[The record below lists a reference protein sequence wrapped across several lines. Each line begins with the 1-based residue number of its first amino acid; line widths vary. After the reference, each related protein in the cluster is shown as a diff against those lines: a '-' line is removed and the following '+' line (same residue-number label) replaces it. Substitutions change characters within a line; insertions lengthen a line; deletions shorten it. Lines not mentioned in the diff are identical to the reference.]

1 MTISALWGWADS
13 PPTPTSDA
21 QGHSLMGHLV
31 AREQLD
37 TFLHPGPHGGGWAR
51 VAAQWT
57 LKFIRDFAHYPN
69 MAKTQSCAELRV
81 EGSPSWEAWG
91 RWAEPCSTAT
101 GSRVLQGGMCEA
113 VHIKFV
119 SVLRVCRLGVGM
131 HVCLSV
137 HT

>member
-1 MTISALWGWADS
+1 
-13 PPTPTSDA
+13 
-21 QGHSLMGHLV
+21 MGHLV

-57 LKFIRDFAHYPN
+57 PKFIRDFAHYPN

-91 RWAEPCSTAT
+91 CWAEPCSTAT